1 MKNTKINLMCP
12 VQTTSEVLGGKWK
25 LVILH
30 YLTDGNPKRFNELET
45 IIEGISPKMLI
56 KELKDLE
63 YNLIIK
69 RVQHNTIPPKVEYSL
84 TEYGK
89 SVVPIVSV
97 LKLFGEQHINLMK
110 NKISK

>member
-1 MKNTKINLMCP
+1 MMKNNKKNLTCP

-30 YLTDGNPKRFNELET
+30 YLIDGNPKRFNELES
-45 IIEGISPKMLI
+45 IIEGISPKMLV

-63 YNLIIK
+63 HNLIIK
-69 RVQHNTIPPKVEYSL
+69 REQFRTIPPKVEYSL

-89 SVVPIVSV
+89 SVVPLINV
-97 LKLFGEQHINLMK
+97 LKMFGEQHINLM
-110 NKISK
+110 NQ